1 MQFFDKE
8 ESLQVEKI
16 MKRLILSDMAFISW
30 IVIVLPED
38 KDRSKSQFMLTSL
51 LLDARSRY
59 GVLLLHYLH
68 LKWHFIVKGH
78 E

>member
-16 MKRLILSDMAFISW
+16 MKRLILSDIAFISW

-51 LLDARSRY
+51 LLDTWSRY
-59 GVLLLHYLH
+59 GVLLLFYLH
-68 LKWHFIVKGH
+68 LKWHFIAKVH